1 MEQNLDTMIDESVL
15 GSALESIWLNVLGAH
30 PERAPIDHLLVPE
43 ESYFAGVS
51 ITGVWNGACVFS
63 CSEALARRITAL
75 MFGSDPDD
83 VTADD
88 LRDALGE
95 MANLLGGQV
104 KALVPEGSDI
114 SLPVVGSAPGA
125 GISFMASKEMA
136 GFDGL
141 FCDEPFRF
149 QVSFLDPSALPS
161 RRRGDQVGPT
171 S

>member
-114 SLPVVGSAPGA
+114 SRWDGATQAWVVEEIIDISGTTENCAWDVSAGGCA
-125 GISFMASKEMA
+125 
-136 GFDGL
+136 
-141 FCDEPFRF
+141 
-149 QVSFLDPSALPS
+149 
-161 RRRGDQVGPT
+161 
-171 S
+171 